1 MRAAIIGYG
10 TMGKIIKEELG
21 PECVC
26 VIAPQ
31 SPDLYSSI
39 YEYEGKIDVILDFS
53 NPANL
58 DMILSYAKTNGT
70 SVVIGTTGYN
80 KEQLK
85 KINKLSKT
93 NAVLKS
99 RNFSVGANLI
109 NKLIREITP
118 YISQYYDVEL
128 VEKGGADK
136 IETPCA
142 ITTEMLIESL
152 KKGTKGKT
160 KYGRKGNNRRE
171 RIEIGVHQIRGGE
184 LEDEHDILYLGDDDM
199 IEIRHRGISKARFAR
214 GAIQAANYICGAKP
228 GMYNME
234 DILFKK

>member
-58 DMILSYAKTNGT
+58 DMILSYAKANGT

-85 KINKLSKT
+85 KIKELSKT